1 VIDVATPLSFERYTG
16 NWHGSVSG
24 WILSPETMR
33 LLLRGIPKTL
43 PGLEGLF
50 MAGQWVEPG
59 GMVPMAAV
67 SGRNVIQMI
76 CSEDGRRFRALE
88 P

>member
-1 VIDVATPLSFERYTG
+1 VATPLSFERYTG
-16 NWHGSVSG
+16 NWRGSVCG
-24 WILSPETMR
+24 WLLSKETMR

-43 PGLEGLF
+43 PSLQGLY

-59 GMVPMAAV
+59 GMVPMAAA

-76 CSEDGRRFRALE
+76 CAQDGVPFHAE
-88 P
+88 QA